1 MAEPHQA
8 FSTFLKGPAM
18 NKSEIAVA
26 PNAFTSKEDVVKSSP
41 KDADPLFEK
50 LTDDQL
56 LSVGGG
62 DGVVCW

>member
-1 MAEPHQA
+1 
-8 FSTFLKGPAM
+8 M

-56 LSVGGG
+56 LWVGGG
-62 DGVVCW
+62 DGVACW

>member
-1 MAEPHQA
+1 
-8 FSTFLKGPAM
+8 M

-26 PNAFTSKEDVVKSSP
+26 PNTFTSKKDVVKSSP